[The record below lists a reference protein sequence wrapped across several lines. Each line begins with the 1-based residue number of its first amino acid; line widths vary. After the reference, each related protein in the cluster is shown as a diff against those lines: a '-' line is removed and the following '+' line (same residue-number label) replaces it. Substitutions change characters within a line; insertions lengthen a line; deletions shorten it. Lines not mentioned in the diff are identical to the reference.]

1 MKKLLAL
8 VIAALLTVTIVH
20 AQAGW
25 VSHKADNRISVKF
38 PNEPKEVIIGTFAA
52 HDKDSV
58 SYIFTVVDFVA
69 VANIDS
75 TALAPMQDT
84 PEFAAQLKQGI
95 NSSLAGVAL
104 DDFTIGK
111 WKGHSSYT
119 TTGVNSAQKTK
130 IYMFMVLVGNKMYSL
145 SAVIPD
151 GKTNKGRD
159 DFFAS
164 LALSN

>member
-1 MKKLLAL
+1 MKKILAL
-8 VIAALLTVTIVH
+8 VIAAMLTVTIVH
-20 AQAGW
+20 AQVGW
-25 VSHKADNRISVKF
+25 VSHKADDRISVKF
-38 PNEPKEVIIGTFAA
+38 PNEPKEVIAGTFAA

-75 TALAPMQDT
+75 AALKPMQDS

-95 NSSLAGVAL
+95 GSSLPNVAL
-104 DDFTIGK
+104 DDFIIGK

-119 TTGVNSAQKTK
+119 SAGVNSAQKSK
-130 IYMFMVLVGNKMYSL
+130 FYMFMVLVGNKMYSL
-145 SAVIPD
+145 SAVVPN
-151 GKTNKGRD
+151 GVATKGRD

-164 LALSN
+164 LTLDK

>member
-1 MKKLLAL
+1 MKKLLPL
-8 VIAALLTVTIVH
+8 VIVALLTVTFVH
-20 AQAGW
+20 AQDGW
-25 VSHKADNRISVKF
+25 VSHKADNRIAVKF
-38 PNEPKEVIIGTFAA
+38 PNEPKEVIAGTFAS

-58 SYIFTVVDFVA
+58 TYILTLVDFVA

-95 NSSLAGVAL
+95 NASLPNVEL
-104 DDFTIGK
+104 NDFAIGK

-119 TTGVNSAQKTK
+119 TTGVNAGQKSK
-130 IYMFMVLVGNKMYSL
+130 IYMLMVLVGNKMYSL
-145 SAVIPD
+145 SAIIPD
-151 GKTNKGRD
+151 GRTTKGRD

-164 LALSN
+164 LALTN